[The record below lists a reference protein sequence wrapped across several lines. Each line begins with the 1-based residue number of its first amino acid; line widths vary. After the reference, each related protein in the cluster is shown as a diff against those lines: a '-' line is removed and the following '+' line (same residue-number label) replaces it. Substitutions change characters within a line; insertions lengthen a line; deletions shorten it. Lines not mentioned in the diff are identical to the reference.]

1 MSYEIDRYANTPSPI
16 QRWDARLKIA
26 GLFALILCIAL
37 VHSVPAA
44 ALSLATALVLL
55 KVSALPREF
64 VRSGARFAI
73 ILLLPLLFILPLSYT
88 DVDSNTTQNTWFS
101 LSGFRVATTI
111 VLKAVAMVLL
121 SYVIFGTSRFDV
133 SMVALQRLRCPTL
146 IVQMLLFSYR
156 YIFVFLS
163 ELQRMDT
170 AMRARGF
177 IPRTNGATLR
187 VYGDFIGSLLVRS
200 FERSERIYK
209 AMLSK
214 GYTGTL
220 HSFVEFHAS
229 QLDRRKTA
237 AAIALG
243 ILLLLLDT
251 AWQPATHGWA

>member
-1 MSYEIDRYANTPSPI
+1 MSYEIDRYATTPSPI
-16 QRWDARLKIA
+16 QRWDARYKIA

-37 VHSVPAA
+37 VHSVPAGV
-44 ALSLATALVLL
+44 LSLAIALALL

-88 DVDSNTTQNTWFS
+88 ELDPTVVHSTWFS
-101 LSGFRVATTI
+101 VAGFRVAVTI

-133 SMVALQRLRCPTL
+133 SMVASQRLRCPTL

-229 QLDRRKTA
+229 QLDKRKTVG
-237 AAIALG
+237 AIMLG
-243 ILLLLLDT
+243 LLLLLLDR
-251 AWQPATHGWA
+251 AWPPAAQGWT